1 MTVCDG
7 APRRRDSLQRHRD
20 HVPGCCRGCTAM
32 AQIAHSRLLKN
43 LAEELVNGVLALS
56 WPVVAQ
62 EHPFYNRCPYP
73 TTGHLPCG
81 RPDGG
86 PPCGTDTDVYMGVR
100 GLPVG
105 PP

>member
-7 APRRRDSLQRHRD
+7 APQRRDSLQRHRD

-43 LAEELVNGVLALS
+43 LAEELVKGVLALS
-56 WPVVAQ
+56 WPAVAQ
-62 EHPFYNRCPYP
+62 EHPFYIRRSYP
-73 TTGHLPCG
+73 TAGHLPCG
-81 RPDGG
+81 RPDDG
-86 PPCGTDTDVYMGVR
+86 PPCSTDTNVYMGVR
-100 GLPVG
+100 GLPAG